1 MSEQHPSRTHLPEPV
16 TPVAALAGARTDPV
30 PDLVARVFEESPPAE
45 KGQLLEPL
53 LKPLGLLSL
62 AAVADG
68 IFAKIASAKGWSRLK
83 VSAEDAT
90 QVGAHDVMEL
100 VRHVQQVSVQ
110 AMDSLAG
117 VISAS
122 PVWSGSAAAAM
133 LLAILAKQ
141 AQSRSP
147 VVTNDFDPL

>member
-1 MSEQHPSRTHLPEPV
+1 MSEEHPSLRPLPGPD
-16 TPVAALAGARTDPV
+16 TV
-30 PDLVARVFEESPPAE
+30 PHLVARVFEESPPAGR
-45 KGQLLEPL
+45 GQLLEPL

-62 AAVADG
+62 AAIANG
-68 IFAKIASAKGWSRLK
+68 IFAKIILANGWSRLQ
-83 VSAEDAT
+83 VSAEDAS
-90 QVGAHDVMEL
+90 QVGARDVMEL
-100 VRHVQQVSVQ
+100 VRHVQQVS
-110 AMDSLAG
+110 AHALDSLAT

-133 LLAILAKQ
+133 LLAVLAKQ